1 MTYHERIEINPLI
14 CSGLRPR
21 RGKPVIKGT
30 RIIVSSLISQLAAG
44 EMTTSAQPCTLPDIL
59 GGMPVFRGT
68 RVPIKNLFDY
78 VESSDTI
85 DNFLS
90 DFPTVKR
97 DQVIEVLETAD
108 HVLTS
113 SDMPHENPLRGRRPA

>member
-1 MTYHERIEINPLI
+1 MN
-14 CSGLRPR
+14 SN
-21 RGKPVIKGT
+21 VI
-30 RIIVSSLISQLAAG
+30 Q
-44 EMTTSAQPCTLPDIL
+44 TLPDIL
-59 GGMPVFRGT
+59 SGMPVFRGT

-78 VESSDTI
+78 VESGDTI

-97 DQVIEVLETAD
+97 EQVIEALETAE

-113 SDMPHENPLRGRRPA
+113 SDIMHENPLRGRRPA